1 MNLILFA
8 ERKLKE
14 LRSLKLEILHEKQKI
29 PNSLL
34 KEIIYHRKVIELVN
48 KNSINECLVKW

>member
-48 KNSINECLVKW
+48 KNSINECLVK

>member
-1 MNLILFA
+1 MNLILSA

-14 LRSLKLEILHEKQKI
+14 LRSMKLEMLHEKQKI

-48 KNSINECLVKW
+48 KNNINKYLVK